1 MPDFELSQTAQQ
13 WTNVVLIWLG
23 FGIVAG
29 LLARVLIPGRE
40 PGGAVGTLLIGVV
53 GSCIGPLALGYL
65 LERRDFNPISPLG
78 LLAAVAGAV
87 VLLVGYR
94 VIAAWC
100 PRPQWDR
107 HDRYEEEEA
116 G

>member
-1 MPDFELSQTAQQ
+1 MPDFELSPTAQQ

-40 PGGAVGTLLIGVV
+40 PGGALGTLLIGMA
-53 GSCIGPLALGYL
+53 GSCLGPLALSYL
-65 LERRDFNPISPLG
+65 WAKGDFNPISPPG
-78 LLAAVAGAV
+78 MLAAVAGAV
-87 VLLVGYR
+87 ALLLGYR
-94 VIAAWC
+94 LLTASFFE
-100 PRPQWDR
+100 PRDVPGED
-107 HDRYEEEEA
+107 DL

>member
-1 MPDFELSQTAQQ
+1 MPDIELSQIAQQ
-13 WTNVVLIWLG
+13 WINVVLIWLG

-53 GSCIGPLALGYL
+53 GSCIGPLALAFL
-65 LERRDFNPISPLG
+65 LEQGDFNPISPLG

-100 PRPQWDR
+100 PRPQLG
-107 HDRYEEEEA
+107 RYEEEDI